1 MGYLDIRLKPSTIL
15 IFSIAY
21 GLSSDFTIYFLNR
34 YRHEFRQGNA
44 SISKII
50 SHTMRETGVSM
61 LYTAIVLFFGFIIYT
76 ASSFGGTISMG
87 ILISFTLIVAVISN
101 LLFLPS
107 LLLWLE
113 KSMNKKTVNQGLDFE
128 E

>member
-34 YRHEFRQGNA
+34 YRHEFKLRTNT
-44 SISKII
+44 ISQII
-50 SHTMRETGVSM
+50 TNTMRETGVSM

-87 ILISFTLIVAVISN
+87 VLVSFTLIVAVISN
-101 LLFLPS
+101 LLILPS

-113 KSMNKKTVNQGLDFE
+113 KSINKKMLEQGLDFE